1 MFDVARVA
9 GISMSPLLLDSDL
22 LFFRRRQD
30 CAVGDI
36 VLYQLNPEL
45 LLVKRVDKIKDGVIN
60 LISEN
65 QWVESSLSL
74 SSLSGDGVV
83 GVVLASLSKRRN
95 FKFQIHSRHRP

>member
-45 LLVKRVDKIKDGVIN
+45 LLVKRVDKIKNGVIN